1 MNNQKFFFEKLPS
14 YIIILLP
21 ALLISGPF
29 LSDLGISII
38 SLIFL
43 INSIKNK
50 LYKYYNNAYFKFFLL
65 FCLILI
71 TSSLLSNNIFVS
83 LKNSFF
89 YFRFGIFSL
98 CFWYLI
104 EKEKKI
110 LNHVFYSILIC
121 FSALII
127 DGYTQ
132 YFSGKNLFG
141 VEMYRDFRVSS
152 FFGSELI

>member
-50 LYKYYNNAYFKFFLL
+50 LYKYYYNSFFKFFLL

-71 TSSLLSNNIFVS
+71 TSSLLSYNIFVS
-83 LKNSFF
+83 LKILFF
-89 YFRFGIFSL
+89 ISDLVFSRYVFGI
-98 CFWYLI
+98 
-104 EKEKKI
+104 
-110 LNHVFYSILIC
+110 
-121 FSALII
+121 
-127 DGYTQ
+127 
-132 YFSGKNLFG
+132 
-141 VEMYRDFRVSS
+141 
-152 FFGSELI
+152 

>member
-50 LYKYYNNAYFKFFLL
+50 LYKY
-65 FCLILI
+65 
-71 TSSLLSNNIFVS
+71 
-83 LKNSFF
+83 
-89 YFRFGIFSL
+89 
-98 CFWYLI
+98 
-104 EKEKKI
+104 
-110 LNHVFYSILIC
+110 
-121 FSALII
+121 
-127 DGYTQ
+127 
-132 YFSGKNLFG
+132 
-141 VEMYRDFRVSS
+141 
-152 FFGSELI
+152 